1 MYLSKSLQKTKKK
14 KQLLDLRKITVI
26 KEFKTLKRESL
37 LIKKKIHN
45 MKRVSNTHNEKYK
58 EQRRIEFR
66 ESSLDKGTQNIKREM
81 VCEYTE
87 KKTV

>member
-1 MYLSKSLQKTKKK
+1 
-14 KQLLDLRKITVI
+14 
-26 KEFKTLKRESL
+26 
-37 LIKKKIHN
+37 

-87 KKTV
+87 KKNCVNYETNLQHSGQVD